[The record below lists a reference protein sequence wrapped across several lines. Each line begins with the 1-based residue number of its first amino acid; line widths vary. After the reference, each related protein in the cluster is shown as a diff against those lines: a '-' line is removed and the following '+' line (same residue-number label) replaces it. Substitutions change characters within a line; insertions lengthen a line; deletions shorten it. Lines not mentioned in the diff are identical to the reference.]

1 MTRGDIV
8 LVVMQGDFGKP
19 RPAVIIQSDAFAEI
33 PSLAVLPLT
42 TELRDVPAV
51 RIPIEPDPSNGLM
64 QRSQVM
70 VDKITAVALRRV
82 SRRIGHLDDSDMTL
96 VNRALAIFLGFV

>member
-1 MTRGDIV
+1 
-8 LVVMQGDFGKP
+8 MQGDFGKP
-19 RPAVIIQSDAFAEI
+19 RPAVVVQADAFADI

-42 TELRDVPAV
+42 TELRDVPAL
-51 RIPIEPDPSNGLM
+51 RIPIEPDPSNSLM
-64 QRSQVM
+64 QTSQVM

-82 SRRIGHLDDSDMTL
+82 SRRIGRLSDAEMTA